1 MKHRFHALL
10 SVFAAL
16 AAAAAPV
23 SATNGHLSA
32 TYDNGVVTITS
43 PKMKGPV
50 ATVTTGL
57 KTETLKAESVSHPGQ
72 KFNMLTLR
80 GPEGSVAFKMEGTSA
95 SFTIAY
101 CRNASPVTVRWNA
114 SAVVIPDVFAEDE
127 VLLPEAEVRKL
138 PPFAPLYLALLGDGE
153 AALACIPVKAKS
165 PALLA
170 GDLKTLTLAP
180 KNNEDYVFVLNAAPG
195 AWHKTE
201 LPVKPGEFKTVEEWH
216 APYPA
221 LWRAAVPVDQDFI
234 PIGNGSWSIWNII
247 TVTGKGRPL
256 NLPPRA
262 VMTNRETRRNW
273 HGGFEGTFRYPV
285 EFVEGK
291 VKLMH
296 PAFPRKIVHDLKR
309 PVYIYAWQA
318 GQKSKTILPENFLP
332 PWVAANQLHRST
344 NTNYGVPA
352 TTCGITALFEKIFY
366 RDEAEKKVSEI
377 AAMLKS
383 MQCFVESIRG
393 RIESGR
399 EWRLE
404 MLRFADDWKKLHPEL
419 AADTDKLVAAVNEI
433 DRLYELDR
441 ERIKFPTDVEA
452 LGKEVLKLAVSKL
465 DSEAK
470 EEEAKKLGRAIRTVG
485 GTQDNMIAKFRH
497 VGKCVRHL
505 AVTGYMTAKTPEEAE
520 FWSEVYRRTE
530 PLLQGYYGHD
540 GK

>member
-1 MKHRFHALL
+1 MKHLLPIAGAL
-10 SVFAAL
+10 VCAL
-16 AAAAAPV
+16 APAAGAV
-23 SATNGHLSA
+23 SATNGHITA

-43 PKMKGPV
+43 PKMKTPV

-57 KTETLKAESVSHPGQ
+57 KTDTLKVESVSHPGQ

-80 GPEGSVAFKMEGTSA
+80 GPEGSVAFKVEGTSA
-95 SFTIAY
+95 RFTIAY
-101 CRNASPVTVRWNA
+101 CRNASPVAVKWDA

-127 VLLPEAEVRKL
+127 VLLPGAEVRKL
-138 PPFAPLYLALLGDGE
+138 PPFVPLYLALLGDGE

-165 PALLA
+165 PALIS

-180 KNNEDYVFVLNAAPG
+180 KNNEDYIFVLNAAKG
-195 AWHKTE
+195 AWHKTT
-201 LPVKPGEFKTVEEWH
+201 LPAQPGEFKTLDDWQ

-234 PIGNGSWSIWNII
+234 PAGNGSWSIWNII

-262 VMTNRETRRNW
+262 TMVNQETRRNW
-273 HGGFEGTFRYPV
+273 NGGFEGTYRYPV

-296 PAFPRKIVHDLKR
+296 PMFPRKIVHDLKR
-309 PVYIYAWQA
+309 PVYIYAWEP
-318 GQKSKTILPENFLP
+318 GQKAETILPDKFLP
-332 PWVAANQLHRST
+332 PWVAGNQIHRST

-352 TTCGITALFEKIFY
+352 TTCGITARFEKIFY
-366 RDEAEKKVSEI
+366 RDEAAQKVSEI
-377 AAMLKS
+377 AALLKS

-404 MLRFADDWKKLHPEL
+404 MLRFAADWKKLHSEL
-419 AADTDKLVAAVNEI
+419 AAETDALAAAVNEI

-452 LGKEVLKLAVSKL
+452 LGKEVLKLAVSSL

-485 GTQDNMIAKFRH
+485 GTQDNMVAKFRH
-497 VGKCVRHL
+497 VGKCVRRM

-530 PLLQGYYGHD
+530 ALLQGYYCD